1 MTFTFEVLLGS
12 TTTRNRVHLPYC
24 TSLSFL
30 LSFTAFSF
38 TFLYVYII
46 YVFFFFLPLLSSLS
60 SSGVACIYHIS
71 LFFFSFDFFFLLLFT
86 VRKSIAVPLLCR
98 LRVAAVRN
106 CFSFKIYF
114 FFVMDNRRELSPLFP
129 FFLFSFPSW
138 CICFLD

>member
-1 MTFTFEVLLGS
+1 MTFTFEMLLGS

-30 LSFTAFSF
+30 LSLTAFSF

-46 YVFFFFLPLLSSLS
+46 YVVFFFLPLFSSLS
-60 SSGVACIYHIS
+60 SSGVACIYYIS
-71 LFFFSFDFFFLLLFT
+71 LFFFFCLFFLLLFT
-86 VRKSIAVPLLCR
+86 VRKSIAVLLLCR
-98 LRVAAVRN
+98 SRVAAVRN

-114 FFVMDNRRELSPLFP
+114 FLLMENRRELSPFFP

>member
-71 LFFFSFDFFFLLLFT
+71 LFFFLLTFFFASFHRQKEHCGVFALPITRRSCAQLLF
-86 VRKSIAVPLLCR
+86 IQNL
-98 LRVAAVRN
+98 
-106 CFSFKIYF
+106 
-114 FFVMDNRRELSPLFP
+114 
-129 FFLFSFPSW
+129 FFL
-138 CICFLD
+138 CNG